1 MSRTITL
8 GRSAYFLSS
17 FDIYLIVPSFKQVAE
32 MVAIA
37 DSNGWVRPTVYQGL
51 YNALERRVETE

>member
-1 MSRTITL
+1 MYI
-8 GRSAYFLSS
+8 LS
-17 FDIYLIVPSFKQVAE
+17 YLLRKQVAE
-32 MVAIA
+32 MVVIA